1 MGRVAHWSQGSK
13 PSSST
18 ARRLTEIK
26 RLLAALVEPSFASM
40 SLKLQQGI
48 ARRVRFVYILCMAF
62 KTLTISDEAHQRLKR
77 HKLPGES
84 FTQVILREIPEPLET
99 AGDVLDFLRAEP
111 SPRLDQRALEALRKR
126 RGRRSPRR

>member
-1 MGRVAHWSQGSK
+1 MAIPNKASCS
-13 PSSST
+13 
-18 ARRLTEIK
+18 ARE
-26 RLLAALVEPSFASM
+26 
-40 SLKLQQGI
+40 
-48 ARRVRFVYILCMAF
+48 FVYILCTPF

-99 AGDVLDFLRAEP
+99 AGDVLDFLKSEAP
-111 SPRLDQRALEALRKR
+111 PRLDRAALDTLRKS